1 MTTRT
6 INTIKSRII
15 GTGSYLPEKVLTNY
29 DLEKMVD
36 TSHEWIMGR
45 TGISERRIAA
55 DNEAVSDL
63 AYNASLCALKNAGIK
78 PEDLDFIII
87 ATVTPDML
95 FPSTACLV
103 QQKLGVQG
111 IFAFDISAACSGFV
125 YAMSVA
131 DNFIKSGMYR
141 TGLVIGAEVMS
152 RLVDWTDRGTCV
164 LFGDGGGAVI
174 LQADSGGHG
183 IISTH
188 LRSDGK
194 LWDMLYVPGGG
205 TRIPPGED
213 MLKDRQQFI
222 KMRGNELFKVAVN
235 TMTEAAR
242 EVLKYNGLTSDDIKL
257 FIPHQAN
264 LRIIQ
269 AVSKKLDIPMSK
281 FMINLDRYGNTS
293 AASIPIAL
301 HDAVTEG
308 RILEGDYIVL
318 DAFGGGLTWGAS
330 LIRW

>member
-1 MTTRT
+1 MPVR
-6 INTIKSRII
+6 SRII
-15 GTGSYLPEKVLTNY
+15 GTGSYVPEKVLTNY

-36 TSHEWIMGR
+36 TSHEWIMDR
-45 TGISERRIAA
+45 TGISERRIAS
-55 DNEAVSDL
+55 DDEATSDL
-63 AYNASLCALKNAGIK
+63 AYHASLSALKNAGIK
-78 PEDLDFIII
+78 PEDLDFIIV
-87 ATVTPDML
+87 ATITPDML

-103 QQKLGVQG
+103 QQKLGING

-125 YAMSVA
+125 YALSVA
-131 DNFIKSGMYR
+131 DNFIKSGLYR
-141 TGLVIGAEVMS
+141 TGLVVGAEVLS
-152 RLVDWTDRGTCV
+152 RLVDWTDRSTCV
-164 LFGDGGGAVI
+164 LFGDGAGAVV
-174 LQADSGGHG
+174 LQAVSGENG

-188 LRSDGK
+188 LRSDGR

-205 TRIPPGED
+205 TRVPTSEN
-213 MLKDRQQFI
+213 MLNNKLQYI

-242 EVLKYNGLTSDDIKL
+242 EVLKFNGLTSDDIKL

-269 AVSKKLDIPMSK
+269 AVGKKLSTPMSK
-281 FMINLDRYGNTS
+281 FMINLEKYGNTS

-301 HDAVTEG
+301 YDAIAEG
-308 RILEGDYIVL
+308 KIKEGDYIIL

-330 LIRW
+330 LIKW